1 MFTQPDIACMIIT
14 SVYVERRRRRNQD
27 VLLCI
32 CLQYVHVQCYQGG
45 TAFVIRYLTGRKTL
59 CVHVCMQVCLY
70 TYVSLAGWTHLRVS
84 HPSASS
90 HLFFCAL
97 STSTEFSLS
106 LLEMSLNG
114 PVFAIFRR
122 TIHSVHGGVLDSTSI
137 SCIYHAHAEQNKQ
150 ICQPNYPSA
159 FTCIMHQ
166 FTPG

>member
-1 MFTQPDIACMIIT
+1 MHDNHFSVCGKKKKNEPGCFAVYLFTVCACTVLPRRYCFCNPLPDWKVNPVCA
-14 SVYVERRRRRNQD
+14 
-27 VLLCI
+27 
-32 CLQYVHVQCYQGG
+32 
-45 TAFVIRYLTGRKTL
+45 
-59 CVHVCMQVCLY
+59 CVHASVCLY
-70 TYVSLAGWTHLRVS
+70 TYVSRAGWTRLRVS

-122 TIHSVHGGVLDSTSI
+122 TIDSVHGGVLDSTSI
-137 SCIYHAHAEQNKQ
+137 SCIYHAHAVQNKQ